1 MSFNRLSYDTCES
14 KVTIKESVGP
24 GLYQMGT
31 PILCNT
37 CYQDNPQIIN
47 QRGGVS
53 MNANTDWRFNS
64 GPVDIETDLLNIN
77 RPATNCPTGKYEG
90 MNVDASKSS
99 GSCPKCNTI
108 LNGEPCKMC
117 NQDLVNMPDCHFPV
131 DNTRLS
137 NPPSTLRGTGW
148 NRFETLC
155 LDPQANIFFP
165 GEYDTSTRLVFRDNF
180 KACVRNPKVNSM
192 HPQDYAEIK
201 EDECAKLNIR
211 AGQDGYG
218 EPLFMKRERCN

>member
-1 MSFNRLSYDTCES
+1 MSFNRLNYDTCES
-14 KVTIKESVGP
+14 KIAVKESVGP

-53 MNANTDWRFNS
+53 MNSNTDWRFNS
-64 GPVDIETDLLNIN
+64 GPVDVETDLFNIN
-77 RPATNCPTGKYEG
+77 RPATNCPSGKYEPQ
-90 MNVDASKSS
+90 
-99 GSCPKCNTI
+99 CPNCKTV
-108 LNGEPCKMC
+108 LSGEPCGQGVAKVCHNCRTVIPAGGMC

-131 DNTRLS
+131 ENTRLS
-137 NPPSTLRGTGW
+137 NPPSTLKGTGW
-148 NRFETLC
+148 NRFDILC

-165 GEYDTSTRLVFRDNF
+165 GVLDTSTRLVFRDNF

-192 HPQDYAEIK
+192 HPQD
-201 EDECAKLNIR
+201 L
-211 AGQDGYG
+211 
-218 EPLFMKRERCN
+218 